1 MCTMNRI
8 VCFLSLF
15 IILLFKTKDIKTMN
29 STLGEESV
37 IDRSNK
43 VMILKQIDYNLWK
56 FVISILYVVGTVGN
70 SLTIA
75 VLRR

>member
-15 IILLFKTKDIKTMN
+15 IILLFKTKDINTMN
-29 STLGEESV
+29 STLEEESV